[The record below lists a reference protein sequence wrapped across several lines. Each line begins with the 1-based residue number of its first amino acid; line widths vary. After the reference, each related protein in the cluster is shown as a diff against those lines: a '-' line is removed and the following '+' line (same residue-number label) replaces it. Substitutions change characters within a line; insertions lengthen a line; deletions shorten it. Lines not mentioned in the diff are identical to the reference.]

1 MAGYYLDGYAPPA
14 GVTSREQVKEVQRR
28 LNAAGAGLK
37 EDGVWGPKTQAA
49 YNAAGGGAGSFD
61 MRAAQFDE
69 TLPAKETKAVQRALN
84 VPLTGVWDEATKQAF
99 YERGDEAL
107 YSDVY
112 TDENGNTVKK
122 YGTVY
127 TGNAVAP
134 WTTEKERKKSISDHI
149 AKDGGQYLGFD
160 GMGGVFDLAGYSSND
175 YFLQGTAGVTRE
187 QLKGTAAENA
197 NDIMI
202 QAALR
207 ADPIFAQSDGFYVNP
222 DGMFGNI
229 QLPGGISSKAILE
242 AIAKARGVELIR
254 DQYLPA
260 VGYFNGTGWEDAP
273 YQSVSDLLS
282 PAYREAPVSLIAET
296 LNGNAAPLPQA
307 RTQPQEE
314 PAQDEAWLMEL
325 GRYLARLNAGY

>member
-1 MAGYYLDGYAPPA
+1 MAGYYLNGYAPPE
-14 GVTSREQVKEVQRR
+14 GVTSREQVKEMQKR
-28 LNAAGAGLK
+28 LNASGASLK
-37 EDGVWGPKTQAA
+37 VDGVWGPKTQAA
-49 YNAAGGGAGSFD
+49 YSASAGGAAGYDKSGA
-61 MRAAQFDE
+61 RFDE
-69 TLPAKETKAVQRALN
+69 TIPESEIKAVQRALGTAQ
-84 VPLTGVWDEATKQAF
+84 TGVWDAATKQAF

-112 TDENGNTVKK
+112 TDENGNAVRK

-134 WTTEKERKKSISDHI
+134 WTTEKERKKKIAAHI

-197 NDIMI
+197 NDVMI

-229 QLPGGISSKAILE
+229 KMPGGISSKAILE
-242 AIAKARGVELIR
+242 AIASARGVELKR

-296 LNGNAAPLPQA
+296 LKAREEEQTAAELTA
-307 RTQPQEE
+307 AEE
-314 PAQDEAWLMEL
+314 NEAWRKEL
-325 GRYLARLNAGY
+325 ARYLSRLNAGY